1 MCKQLL
7 ATVSKL
13 LVNRKNWECISWIAI
28 VRFCGDILYWHGK
41 TFFRS
46 FSFYWNLLL
55 PLLTH
60 WVTCE
65 EDNNNHKQMMN
76 KEEKEHKYFLQ
87 TIFSVKPQR
96 RRRSHMQA
104 LTQRHNFL
112 PPRSHLFYLFS
123 FVKDFINNKRHSASP
138 EMVSIDNE
146 KLQKSQNH
154 KRRKKV
160 LVV

>member
-7 ATVSKL
+7 ATVNKL
-13 LVNRKNWECISWIAI
+13 LVNRKNWECTSWIAI

-55 PLLTH
+55 PLLIG

-76 KEEKEHKYFLQ
+76 KREKQ
-87 TIFSVKPQR
+87 PQR
-96 RRRSHMQA
+96 RGRSHMQA

-123 FVKDFINNKRHSASP
+123 FVKDFINNKGHSASL

-146 KLQKSQNH
+146 RLQKSQNH
-154 KRRKKV
+154 MSGKKV